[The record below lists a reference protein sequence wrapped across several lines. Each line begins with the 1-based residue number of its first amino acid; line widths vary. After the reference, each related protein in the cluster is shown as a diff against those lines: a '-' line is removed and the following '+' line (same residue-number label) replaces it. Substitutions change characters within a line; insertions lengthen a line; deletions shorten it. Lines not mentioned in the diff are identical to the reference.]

1 MHALVASAQE
11 DSTKLGQLQRHVEQL
26 RRGVT
31 VMSISPGAQAQLQ
44 RLLDISEEACQAV
57 VRERLLKSLAFP
69 GMYGR
74 FEAVETAHYETF
86 QWIFEGPSETGQHGG
101 ETCEST
107 QESFVHWL
115 SSGHGIFHVC
125 GKLGSG
131 KSTLMKF
138 LCNHD
143 RTKTELEKWAG

>member
-1 MHALVASAQE
+1 LVLSAQK

-26 RRGVT
+26 RRAVT
-31 VMSISPGAQAQLQ
+31 MTSISPGAQAQLR

-69 GMYGR
+69 DMYGR
-74 FEAVETAHYETF
+74 FEAVETAHYKTF
-86 QWIFEGPSETGQHGG
+86 QWIFEDPPETGRHGG
-101 ETCEST
+101 ENYQPA
-107 QESFVHWL
+107 QEPFVHWL

-131 KSTLMKF
+131 KSTLVKY

-143 RTKTELEKWAG
+143 RTKTELDKWAG

>member
-1 MHALVASAQE
+1 LDALVASAQE

-86 QWIFEGPSETGQHGG
+86 QWIFEDPSETGRHEG
-101 ETCEST
+101 ETCQST
-107 QESFVHWL
+107 RESFVHWL

-143 RTKTELEKWAG
+143 HTKTELEKWAG

>member
-1 MHALVASAQE
+1 M
-11 DSTKLGQLQRHVEQL
+11 T
-26 RRGVT
+26 
-31 VMSISPGAQAQLQ
+31 SISPGAKAQLR
-44 RLLDISEEACQAV
+44 RLLDISEEAFQAV

-74 FEAVETAHYETF
+74 FEAVETAHCKTF
-86 QWIFEGPSETGQHGG
+86 QWIFEGPSETGRHGG
-101 ETCEST
+101 EARKST
-107 QESFVHWL
+107 RESFVHWL

-143 RTKTELEKWAG
+143 HTKTELEKWAG

>member
-1 MHALVASAQE
+1 LDALVASAQE

-26 RRGVT
+26 RQGVT
-31 VMSISPGAQAQLQ
+31 VTSISPGAKAQLR
-44 RLLDISEEACQAV
+44 RLLDISEEAFQAV

-74 FEAVETAHYETF
+74 FEAVETAHCKTF
-86 QWIFEGPSETGQHGG
+86 QWIFEGPSETGRHGG
-101 ETCEST
+101 EARKST
-107 QESFVHWL
+107 RESFVHWL

-143 RTKTELEKWAG
+143 HTKTELEKWAG